1 MYGNT
6 YKRLKKINPSNFFL
20 NNNSFFIRAKI
31 YDKPGAIAA
40 ISRILKNFSI
50 SIKSLFQEQTNKKLF
65 NIVIL
70 THKCKKKSMD
80 SVTIKLNACHFLKEK
95 AVIMQVLHV

>member
-1 MYGNT
+1 MKVDKNI
-6 YKRLKKINPSNFFL
+6 LCISC
-20 NNNSFFIRAKI
+20 FFIGWLLG
-31 YDKPGAIAA
+31 D
-40 ISRILKNFSI
+40 
-50 SIKSLFQEQTNKKLF
+50 ENKKLF

-80 SVTIKLNACHFLKEK
+80 SATTKLNTCHFLKEK